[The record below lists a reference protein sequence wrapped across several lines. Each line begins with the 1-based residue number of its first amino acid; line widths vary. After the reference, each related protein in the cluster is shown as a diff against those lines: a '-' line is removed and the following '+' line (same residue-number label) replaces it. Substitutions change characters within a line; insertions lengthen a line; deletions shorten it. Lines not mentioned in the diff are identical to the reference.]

1 MGRSP
6 LATRATLIAATMV
19 FVAGVVSAS
28 IPGLLT
34 GTKRTQGRLSAPIT
48 STTIYSPATTTPPP
62 PSSTTVTTQPPVSV
76 APQPAVF
83 SQPNALP
90 RTGTHMGS
98 LVATGVDLLML
109 GGVLVL
115 SQRPEPYRP
124 RHSARRRSRSPKYF
138 G

>member
-19 FVAGVVSAS
+19 FLAGVVTAS
-28 IPGLLT
+28 IPGLLA
-34 GTKRTQGRLSAPIT
+34 GTKHAQVHLSGPIP
-48 STTIYSPATTTPPP
+48 STTIYVPPTTTPPP
-62 PSSTTVTTQPPVSV
+62 PPSTTVTTQPPVSA

-83 SQPNALP
+83 SQPSSLP
-90 RTGTHMGS
+90 KTGSHTGN
-98 LVATGVDLLML
+98 LVAAGLDLLML

-124 RHSARRRSRSPKYF
+124 RHRARRTRRSRSSF